1 VPDDRPVWLPKI
13 FCGGNI
19 MKTCSLN
26 DFMAELTLWLDKDYI
41 NRAYMDIER
50 RFVLEFNDGTK
61 NVYIIDDCNE
71 EQIKKVLNDLKKK
84 GVATDE

>member
-1 VPDDRPVWLPKI
+1 
-13 FCGGNI
+13 
-19 MKTCSLN
+19 
-26 DFMAELTLWLDKDYI
+26 MAELTPWLDKDYI

-61 NVYIIDDCNE
+61 NVYTIDDCNE
-71 EQIKKVLNDLKKK
+71 EQIKKVLKDLKKK

>member
-1 VPDDRPVWLPKI
+1 
-13 FCGGNI
+13 

-26 DFMAELTLWLDKDYI
+26 DFMAELTPWLDKDYI
-41 NRAYMDIER
+41 RRAYMDIER

-61 NVYIIDDCNE
+61 NVYLIDDCNE
-71 EQIKKVLNDLKKK
+71 KQIKKILNNLKKK

>member
-1 VPDDRPVWLPKI
+1 
-13 FCGGNI
+13 

-26 DFMAELTLWLDKDYI
+26 DFMAELTPWLDKDYI

-61 NVYIIDDCNE
+61 NVYTIDDCNE
-71 EQIKKVLNDLKKK
+71 KQIKKVLNDLKKK

>member
-1 VPDDRPVWLPKI
+1 
-13 FCGGNI
+13 

-26 DFMAELTLWLDKDYI
+26 DFMAELTPWLDKNYI

-61 NVYIIDDCNE
+61 NVYLIDDCNE
-71 EQIKKVLNDLKKK
+71 EQINKVLRDLKKK

>member
-1 VPDDRPVWLPKI
+1 
-13 FCGGNI
+13 

-26 DFMAELTLWLDKDYI
+26 DFMAELTPWLDKDYI
-41 NRAYMDIER
+41 KRAYMDVER

-61 NVYIIDDCNE
+61 NVYLIDDCNE
-71 EQIKKVLNDLKKK
+71 EQIKKVFKNLKGK

>member
-1 VPDDRPVWLPKI
+1 
-13 FCGGNI
+13 

>member
-1 VPDDRPVWLPKI
+1 
-13 FCGGNI
+13 

-26 DFMAELTLWLDKDYI
+26 DFMAELSPWLDKNYI

-61 NVYIIDDCNE
+61 NVYTIDDCNG
-71 EQIKKVLNDLKKK
+71 EQIKKVLKDLKKK
-84 GVATDE
+84 GVTTDE

>member
-1 VPDDRPVWLPKI
+1 
-13 FCGGNI
+13 

-26 DFMAELTLWLDKDYI
+26 DFMAELTPWLDKDYI

-61 NVYIIDDCNE
+61 NVYTIDDCNE
-71 EQIKKVLNDLKKK
+71 EQIKKVLKDLKKK